1 MSYVYPCFFILLF
14 VPYVKTCA
22 NFTVQNCIDI
32 PFGFQSI
39 STMKCIQLVPTQ
51 FNMLTNYSIQN
62 YIVKQSA
69 TKCYDII
76 LLDSSPKILFS
87 SECTDRCSEKY
98 CTLFSN
104 QPNTSIINIFYSA
117 SSTYGLI
124 NSTTNYMLSYDYFLF
139 DACPSG
145 DSKALLIIVYVLAG
159 VIGALT
165 IGVIA
170 RCAISRWMDRPGD
183 ADKYNLRWL
192 RDWFLCRETSGNTQ
206 SNMPESEG
214 KPYIVQ
220 FSDQQPNIH
229 ITQLDLS
236 SNSGISTQQAM
247 MSSNSP
253 YNSRQGQNHR
263 QGHSSGNNS
272 DPRSFGVSSQSNGPI
287 IDVSSGG
294 VYYPED
300 SDVQSNISSEVVEDH
315 PQELSVSSIVERL
328 SSKASNALSSLRG
341 YVSLEYPI
349 VRL

>member
-1 MSYVYPCFFILLF
+1 MSYVYRCFFILLF

-39 STMKCIQLVPTQ
+39 STMKCIQLVPAQ

-76 LLDSSPKILFS
+76 LLDSLPKILFS

-139 DACPSG
+139 DTCPTSNT
-145 DSKALLIIVYVLAG
+145 KTLLIIVYVLAG
-159 VIGALT
+159 VIGVLT
-165 IGVIA
+165 IIVVV
-170 RCAISRWMDRPGD
+170 RCIISRLMDKPG
-183 ADKYNLRWL
+183 AEPYNWRWL
-192 RDWFLCRETSGNTQ
+192 LAWFLCRERSENTP
-206 SNMPESEG
+206 SNMPENEI
-214 KPYIVQ
+214 KPYTIE
-220 FSDQQPNIH
+220 FGDQPNIH
-229 ITQLDLS
+229 TTQLDLS

-253 YNSRQGQNHR
+253 YNSRQRQNHR

-272 DPRSFGVSSQSNGPI
+272 DPRSFGVSSQSNGPV

-300 SDVQSNISSEVVEDH
+300 SDIQSNISSEVVEDH